1 MSKVIH
7 DSLIGALTAIGVSLR
22 VHNDGESKHLYAD
35 ARFHKRKTVHL
46 GEFSTDFTD
55 AEIVRNE
62 QVQRTL
68 ANLYGI
74 AKVSGWCV
82 V

>member
-1 MSKVIH
+1 MQSIH
-7 DSLIGALTAIGVSLR
+7 GSFLGALAAIGVSLR

-35 ARFHKRKTVHL
+35 ARLHTNKTVHL
-46 GEFSTDFTD
+46 GEFSTEFSD
-55 AEIVRNE
+55 AEIICNE
-62 QVQRTL
+62 KVQGTL
-68 ANLYGI
+68 ADMYGI